1 MNLNNFILS
10 LVYIEY
16 IIGIILFPM
25 KVNFVLINEYQM
37 LTIGLM

>member
-1 MNLNNFILS
+1 MNLNNLIES

-25 KVNFVLINEYQM
+25 KVNFVLINDHQM
-37 LTIGLM
+37 LKIGLM